1 MVSEDSDQLGSGL
14 LMVHGCDD
22 LDEIGKAGPRKVSAM
37 LHLFDAIGE
46 LVEVRSLSRSQ
57 WILPEEGDNH
67 PAQVRALS
75 YHEPMKRLVVIV
87 IPRIGIDGA
96 NSEVRLQRLEALQAL
111 CSLSNREFVRQ
122 LIAGSVAD
130 AIRPMRLSHQA
141 D

>member
-14 LMVHGCDD
+14 LMIHGCDD

-87 IPRIGIDGA
+87 IPPYWHR
-96 NSEVRLQRLEALQAL
+96 R
-111 CSLSNREFVRQ
+111 RQ
-122 LIAGSVAD
+122 LRSTSATPRGIAGS
-130 AIRPMRLSHQA
+130 LLLE
-141 D
+141 